1 MIIPQFSIEITVFL
15 TLRSLKTVRFSEEI
29 TFKDNLVNKGFIT
42 RHSDWLKAVL
52 LFKKGN
58 VFFLSQIVLWRLLRV
73 RKICVCV
80 ERSVDFSG
88 AHGVFACLIN

>member
-15 TLRSLKTVRFSEEI
+15 TLRSLKTVRFSKEI
-29 TFKDNLVNKGFIT
+29 IFKDNLVNRGFIT

-58 VFFLSQIVLWRLLRV
+58 VFFSCH
-73 RKICVCV
+73 K
-80 ERSVDFSG
+80 SPSD
-88 AHGVFACLIN
+88 VFCAYARYAYA